1 MSINNFNSQENKS
14 FQQAG
19 ILLYTSSSDADGTLG
34 GLAGMAET
42 QKFSEL
48 IKSALHDGQ
57 WCSGDPLCMNRVTDI
72 SLTGSLAS
80 CHSCTLL
87 PETSCEVFNRFL
99 DRGLLYGTE
108 DNKEIAFFGE
118 LFN

>member
-1 MSINNFNSQENKS
+1 MNLTRNF
-14 FQQAG
+14 
-19 ILLYTSSSDADGTLG
+19 TL
-34 GLAGMAET
+34 
-42 QKFSEL
+42 SEL

>member
-1 MSINNFNSQENKS
+1 
-14 FQQAG
+14 
-19 ILLYTSSSDADGTLG
+19 
-34 GLAGMAET
+34 
-42 QKFSEL
+42 
-48 IKSALHDGQ
+48 
-57 WCSGDPLCMNRVTDI
+57 MNRVTDI